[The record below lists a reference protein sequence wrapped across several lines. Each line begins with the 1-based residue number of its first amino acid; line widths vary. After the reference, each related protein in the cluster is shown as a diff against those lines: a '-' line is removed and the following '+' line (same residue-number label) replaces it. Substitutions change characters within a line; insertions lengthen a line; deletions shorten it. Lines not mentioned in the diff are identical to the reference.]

1 MAVPHHLHCPVT
13 VICIGQIG
21 LDAPPPPARTTTMRL
36 TPVDPGG
43 EGEGEATVL
52 TAAWQNISSFQAH
65 FAVPPTLRPAEY
77 AVSVCNGQGGYTS
90 MDSFIHPMQ
99 PHVRTIVVK
108 PVPVAPRVFALAR
121 PHGKNRTTGTLIDST
136 ASLKWGLA
144 QAAALGAGKPAVLQ
158 LQRGWYVNIPAR
170 SRTCSCEMQGQFLRS
185 GFSIDFFADP
195 DQPHLWSPA
204 RPRKGRREGSVEG
217 QCMRD
222 TVALKTGRSPFRG
235 VRLMMTSSSVIR
247 ITPRVQLFGCRY
259 AVNGSIEVPDQVTI
273 VRMCAPSLSLSL
285 SLSHP
290 RCPTR

>member
-21 LDAPPPPARTTTMRL
+21 LDAPPPPAHTTTMRL
-36 TPVDPGG
+36 TPVDPG
-43 EGEGEATVL
+43 GEGEATVL

-144 QAAALGAGKPAVLQ
+144 QAAALGLASLRCCSSSADGTRTRVLV
-158 LQRGWYVNIPAR
+158 RCKVNSCDRNSPSIS
-170 SRTCSCEMQGQFLRS
+170 SRTL
-185 GFSIDFFADP
+185 I
-195 DQPHLWSPA
+195 SPTCGVLPGPVRA
-204 RPRKGRREGSVEG
+204 GGKGRSKVNA
-217 QCMRD
+217 C
-222 TVALKTGRSPFRG
+222 
-235 VRLMMTSSSVIR
+235 VI
-247 ITPRVQLFGCRY
+247 Q
-259 AVNGSIEVPDQVTI
+259 
-273 VRMCAPSLSLSL
+273 
-285 SLSHP
+285 
-290 RCPTR
+290 